1 MPKVRATAD
10 MISFMDWEGYVP
22 DDIPEDQW
30 WRWIKDNIEGSE
42 FNNSGVGDWVWNT
55 DVEELDD
62 DA

>member
-1 MPKVRATAD
+1 

-42 FNNSGVGDWVWNT
+42 FNDSGCGDWVWNT
-55 DVEELDD
+55 DVELLDD
-62 DA
+62 E